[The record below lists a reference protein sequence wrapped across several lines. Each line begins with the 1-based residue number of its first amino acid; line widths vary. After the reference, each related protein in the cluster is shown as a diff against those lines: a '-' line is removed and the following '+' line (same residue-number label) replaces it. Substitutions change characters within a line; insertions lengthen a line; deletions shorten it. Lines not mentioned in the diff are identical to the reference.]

1 MAFMPP
7 LLKNGSPAPNFEHY
21 APFNYS
27 LWLQQQ
33 MCKKGLLSV
42 SARRRN
48 WRQANTT
55 VIGSSQNRSGD
66 DESIDSRSAAG
77 APNSAG
83 TGAPENGHAALKSPR
98 LSSPGGPVVAGGPP
112 NMGGRVGKSNFTTSL
127 SIQDEDTSP
136 VGLLKLKILAP
147 ALSFR
152 FLLHTL
158 LNSNSCTYGTF

>member
-1 MAFMPP
+1 M
-7 LLKNGSPAPNFEHY
+7 
-21 APFNYS
+21 
-27 LWLQQQ
+27 
-33 MCKKGLLSV
+33 
-42 SARRRN
+42 
-48 WRQANTT
+48 
-55 VIGSSQNRSGD
+55 
-66 DESIDSRSAAG
+66 
-77 APNSAG
+77 
-83 TGAPENGHAALKSPR
+83 
-98 LSSPGGPVVAGGPP
+98 VAGGPP